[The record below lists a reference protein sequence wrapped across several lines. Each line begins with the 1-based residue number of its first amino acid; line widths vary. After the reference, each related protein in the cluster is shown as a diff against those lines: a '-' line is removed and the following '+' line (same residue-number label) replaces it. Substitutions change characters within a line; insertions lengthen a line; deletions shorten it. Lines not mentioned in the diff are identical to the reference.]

1 MWIETIRQKSE
12 MNTIL
17 TLWTKTCIKSSC
29 HKRVELPLLSIRLFF
44 IIYFFCGNAIL
55 SKLFALH
62 YRSQTIPHI
71 VTNFICFRY
80 FLCYFFLFC
89 WCYWKS
95 CFILIFKFCP
105 TMVALVKFSDA
116 SCTTMI
122 NFHLFFC
129 LDSAGDFIMMLDS
142 HLFLQTMDNIFNA
155 CLKKK
160 QMLCRKKKSGSMIPN
175 RAMFNECPTFCASTK
190 KEKFKCHFNFSRII
204 SI

>member
-17 TLWTKTCIKSSC
+17 TLRTKTCIKSSC

-44 IIYFFCGNAIL
+44 IIFFFVEMQSSQNFLLCIIDPKLSRIL
-55 SKLFALH
+55 WQISFVFD
-62 YRSQTIPHI
+62 IFFVI
-71 VTNFICFRY
+71 
-80 FLCYFFLFC
+80 FFLFC

-160 QMLCRKKKSGSMIPN
+160 MLCRKKKSGSMIPN